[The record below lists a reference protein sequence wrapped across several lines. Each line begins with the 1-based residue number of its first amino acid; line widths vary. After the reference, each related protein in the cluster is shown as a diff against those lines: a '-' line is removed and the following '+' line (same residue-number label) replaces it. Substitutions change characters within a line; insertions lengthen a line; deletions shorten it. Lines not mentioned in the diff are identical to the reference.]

1 LRPDISQKSGT
12 VSSKSED
19 RSPLVDITPVTPD
32 AIRPSG
38 NAAAML
44 GIALSIGASSFG
56 FHGVAQAATE
66 TAPTQVSVQFTTAQ
80 EPLLTP
86 VSTPQVAIVPQ
97 AVPQAVERPLTT
109 PTAAPMAV
117 TPAPVA
123 AASDAPTAA
132 VTPLGHAVKSGETLW
147 QIAKS
152 YRVEVQS
159 LAAANNLPA
168 AAVLKVGQ
176 VLQLPTDGGIQS
188 AAGTV
193 NLQAMSQSVPMV
205 PVLAADESAVA
216 ARQDASVADLRVKRD
231 RLKQTLAEVSPSAT
245 VTFTEGQAD
254 AAAAAAKPVQG
265 LPVTRLANVPLP
277 AIGGAEP
284 EMIVQRPVELP
295 AKAKQIAARQ
305 EVITTATA
313 ATVPVLPV
321 SAPRD
326 FNPTPLLAEI
336 HSLRHRYSQKKLS
349 ETNAT
354 LVAQV
359 VPTEPRGTRAQSVA
373 VNPDFAARPANNS
386 ALSIELR
393 NFVQPKLKP
402 DAAKTK
408 TVPTANPQ
416 VVARATL
423 GSEAYAPVTPAV
435 RKMVAPNLPAIGK
448 ADAYLPGGSTAG
460 MVWPAQ
466 GMLSSGFGWRWG
478 RAHKGIDIAAP
489 IGTPI
494 VAAAAGRVS
503 YAGWNDGG
511 YGYVVEV
518 DHEDGRMTRYAHNDR
533 ILVKNGQQVNQ
544 GQQISEMGSTGRSTG
559 PHLHFE
565 VRQADGEAVNPVA
578 FLGNQS

>member
-19 RSPLVDITPVTPD
+19 RSPLVDITPVTSD

-44 GIALSIGASSFG
+44 GIALSIGAGSFG
-56 FHGVAQAATE
+56 VPCFQAVAQATEPATI
-66 TAPTQVSVQFTTAQ
+66 QVSVQSPMTAQ
-80 EPLLTP
+80 APLLTP
-86 VSTPQVAIVPQ
+86 VSTPQMAI
-97 AVPQAVERPLTT
+97 VPQAVERPLTT
-109 PTAAPMAV
+109 PTASITV
-117 TPAPVA
+117 TPSPVA
-123 AASDAPTAA
+123 AAADAPTAA
-132 VTPLGHAVKSGETLW
+132 VAPSGHAVKSGETLW

-176 VLQLPTDGGIQS
+176 VLQLPTDGGVQPAS
-188 AAGTV
+188 DTV
-193 NLQAMSQSVPMV
+193 SLQAMSQSVPTV
-205 PVLAADESAVA
+205 PVLAADAVEA
-216 ARQDASVADLRVKRD
+216 EVEARQSASVADLRVKRD
-231 RLKQTLAEVSPSAT
+231 RLKQTLSETAVFA
-245 VTFTEGQAD
+245 EGQAE
-254 AAAAAAKPVQG
+254 AAEAAAKPVRG

-284 EMIVQRPVELP
+284 EMIVQRAVELP
-295 AKAKQIAARQ
+295 AKAQQIASRQ
-305 EVITTATA
+305 EVVTTATT
-313 ATVPVLPV
+313 ATVPVLPT
-321 SAPRD
+321 SQPKD

-336 HSLRHRYSQKKLS
+336 HSLRNRYSQKKLS
-349 ETNAT
+349 EANAT

-373 VNPDFAARPANNS
+373 VNPDFAERPANNS

-402 DAAKTK
+402 DTAKVK
-408 TVPTANPQ
+408 TAPTANPQ

-494 VAAAAGRVS
+494 VAAAAGRVT
-503 YAGWNDGG
+503 YAGWNEGG

-565 VRQADGEAVNPVA
+565 VRQPDGEAVNPVA

>member
-1 LRPDISQKSGT
+1 
-12 VSSKSED
+12 
-19 RSPLVDITPVTPD
+19 
-32 AIRPSG
+32 
-38 NAAAML
+38 ML

-56 FHGVAQAATE
+56 FQGVAQATTPAS
-66 TAPTQVSVQFTTAQ
+66 TQVSVQSSVTAQ
-80 EPLLTP
+80 ATLLAP

-97 AVPQAVERPLTT
+97 VVPQAVERSL
-109 PTAAPMAV
+109 V
-117 TPAPVA
+117 
-123 AASDAPTAA
+123 APTA
-132 VTPLGHAVKSGETLW
+132 VTPLPVTAATDAPTTAVIQSGHAVKPGETLW

-159 LAAANNLPA
+159 LATANNLPA

-176 VLQLPTDGGIQS
+176 VLQLPTDSGVQPAS
-188 AAGTV
+188 GTV
-193 NLQAMSQSVPMV
+193 NLQAMAQAVPTV
-205 PVLAADESAVA
+205 PALVTEPVMSASE
-216 ARQDASVADLRVKRD
+216 ARQNASVADLRVKRD
-231 RLKQTLAEVSPSAT
+231 RLKQTLAETSAT
-245 VTFTEGQAD
+245 TVFAEGQAE
-254 AAAAAAKPVQG
+254 AAEAAAKPVQG

-277 AIGGAEP
+277 AIGGEEP
-284 EMIVQRPVELP
+284 EMVVQRPVELP
-295 AKAKQIAARQ
+295 AKVTQIASRQ
-305 EVITTATA
+305 EVVTANSQPT
-313 ATVPVLPV
+313 LPRPA
-321 SAPRD
+321 SMPKD

-336 HSLRHRYSQKKLS
+336 HSLRSRYSQKQLTDAK
-349 ETNAT
+349 AT

-359 VPTEPRGTRAQSVA
+359 LPTEPRGTRAQSVA
-373 VNPDFAARPANNS
+373 VNPDFAERPASNS

-393 NFVQPKLKP
+393 NFVQPQLRP
-402 DAAKTK
+402 DAAKAK
-408 TVPTANPQ
+408 VVPTANPQ

-423 GSEAYAPVTPAV
+423 GSEAYAPITPAV

-533 ILVKNGQQVNQ
+533 ILVKDGQQVNQ
-544 GQQISEMGSTGRSTG
+544 GQQISEMGTTGRSTG

-565 VRQADGEAVNPVA
+565 VRQPDGEAVNPIA
-578 FLGNQS
+578 FLNNQS

>member
-1 LRPDISQKSGT
+1 
-12 VSSKSED
+12 
-19 RSPLVDITPVTPD
+19 
-32 AIRPSG
+32 
-38 NAAAML
+38 ML
-44 GIALSIGASSFG
+44 GIALSISAGSFG
-56 FHGVAQAATE
+56 LPGFQAVAQATEPAT
-66 TAPTQVSVQFTTAQ
+66 TQVSVQSPVTAQ

-97 AVPQAVERPLTT
+97 AVPQAVERPFT
-109 PTAAPMAV
+109 APMAV
-117 TPAPVA
+117 TASPVA
-123 AASDAPTAA
+123 AAADAPTAA
-132 VTPLGHAVKSGETLW
+132 VTQSGHAVKPGETLW
-147 QIAKS
+147 QIAKA
-152 YRVEVQS
+152 YRVEVQL

-176 VLQLPTDGGIQS
+176 VLQLPTDRGVQPAS
-188 AAGTV
+188 DTV
-193 NLQAMSQSVPMV
+193 NLQAIAQSVPAV
-205 PVLAADESAVA
+205 PVLAADAVESEAE
-216 ARQDASVADLRVKRD
+216 ARQNASVADLRIKRD
-231 RLKQTLAEVSPSAT
+231 RLKQTLAETAAT
-245 VTFTEGQAD
+245 VTFTEGQTE
-254 AAAAAAKPVQG
+254 AAEAAAKPVQG

-277 AIGGAEP
+277 AIGGEEP
-284 EMIVQRPVELP
+284 EMIVQRAVELP
-295 AKAKQIAARQ
+295 AKAKQIASRQ
-305 EVITTATA
+305 EVVTTATT
-313 ATVPVLPV
+313 ATVPVLPT
-321 SAPRD
+321 SQPKD

-336 HSLRHRYSQKKLS
+336 HSLRNRYSQKKLS
-349 ETNAT
+349 AANAT

-373 VNPDFAARPANNS
+373 VNPDFADRPANNS

-402 DAAKTK
+402 DTAKTK

-448 ADAYLPGGSTAG
+448 SDPYLPGGSSSAAG

-478 RAHKGIDIAAP
+478 RPHKGIDIAAP

-494 VAAAAGRVS
+494 VAAAAGKVS

-518 DHEDGRMTRYAHNDR
+518 EHEDGTMTRYAHNDR
-533 ILVKNGQQVNQ
+533 ILVKDGQQVNQ

-565 VRQADGEAVNPVA
+565 VRPRGGDAVNPMA